1 MNKDK
6 GCGERIYKT
15 VHKDKWN
22 EERIYKTANEDKKQE
37 ERIHERGDK
46 VEEMKKGFVIQW
58 GKRKELNG
66 VT

>member
-6 GCGERIYKT
+6 GCGERIYKA
-15 VHKDKWN
+15 VDKDKGN
-22 EERIYKTANEDKKQE
+22 EERIFKTANEDKK
-37 ERIHERGDK
+37 RK
-46 VEEMKKGFVIQW
+46 EEMKMEEMKRGFVIQS